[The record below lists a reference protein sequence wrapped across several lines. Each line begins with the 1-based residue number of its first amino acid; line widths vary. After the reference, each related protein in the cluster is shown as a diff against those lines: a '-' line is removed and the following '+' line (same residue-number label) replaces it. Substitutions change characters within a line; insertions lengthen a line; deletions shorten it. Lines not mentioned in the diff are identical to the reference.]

1 MATVFTRRD
10 CLAALGSAA
19 ALSASGAA
27 LHAGS
32 FARDEMQSDS
42 ASASR
47 EGSFDPFQIAPG
59 RKQFGYINVI
69 NSPAVR
75 IDMPVC
81 VVNGVSTG
89 PTFVVTGGLYPTEY
103 AGVEAA
109 ARLYQALQPSDLT
122 GRVVIVPVVNMP
134 CLQFRTPWL
143 NLTQSISPMDG
154 ANINNVF
161 PGSPDGTVTRVVADK
176 LFSGIILKSNYHVDL
191 RGGDLNESHLVHTI
205 FPRIGQDV
213 DKVSEAMAKVVGYE
227 YVLPGTPDISHTGKG
242 TLVYETV
249 TRGIP
254 SIITESGLGYE
265 TQPQEKHIALHVD
278 GVMNILRHLGIVKGL
293 PTRPAHQ
300 RFLDM
305 TWHRVRTPVS
315 GIFQAIADQGDL
327 LEKGRLIGRI
337 TDLDGS
343 ELGRLTS
350 PIDGVVHTM
359 FPRRVV
365 YRGDNC
371 YTLLEIGG
379 PTGW

>member
-1 MATVFTRRD
+1 MTTVFTRRE
-10 CLAALGSAA
+10 CLAAFGSAA

-32 FARDEMQSDS
+32 FSSDETQRDPAV
-42 ASASR
+42 ASP

-59 RKQFGYINVI
+59 RKQFGYISVT

-109 ARLYQALQPSDLT
+109 ARLYQALKPSDLT

-134 CLQFRTPWL
+134 CLQFRTPWF

-176 LFSGIILKSNYHVDL
+176 LFTGIILKSNYHVDL

-213 DKVSEAMAKVVGYE
+213 DKVCEAMAKVVGYE

-242 TLVYETV
+242 TLIFETV

-278 GVMNILRHLGIVKGL
+278 GVTNILRHLGMLKGA
-293 PTRPAHQ
+293 PTRPARQ

-315 GIFQAIADQGDL
+315 GIFLAIADQGDL
-327 LEKGRLIGRI
+327 LEKGQPIGRV